1 MRAPHDWNA
10 IAAHALDLL
19 PSPTAV
25 IDGDGLVR
33 GWNAALENLA
43 GRPRR
48 EVIGRSWVE
57 VRGDVDDP
65 RSEPLE
71 QAIAKGRREA
81 TSLLRTADDRRL
93 SLRLAISRLGEG
105 KGQLAIVTIVAHH
118 PADAAA
124 AATGGDLTYEVSA
137 VYADRWMLRGAR
149 GRAVDGKARE
159 GLCYEALQRRS
170 SPCPGCPAI
179 AITPGETRSA
189 VIPSG
194 NGHEPVRLVAARG
207 EDGVVRLHS
216 WDVDD
221 PTLWALVE
229 TKVKLLA
236 ARSDLSA
243 REQDV
248 LLWLLRGRTP
258 QDVATLLGIAPRTVK
273 FHQANVLRKLGA
285 ESRADLLR
293 LIF

>member
-1 MRAPHDWNA
+1 M
-10 IAAHALDLL
+10 
-19 PSPTAV
+19 
-25 IDGDGLVR
+25 
-33 GWNAALENLA
+33 
-43 GRPRR
+43 
-48 EVIGRSWVE
+48 
-57 VRGDVDDP
+57 
-65 RSEPLE
+65 
-71 QAIAKGRREA
+71 
-81 TSLLRTADDRRL
+81 
-93 SLRLAISRLGEG
+93 
-105 KGQLAIVTIVAHH
+105 
-118 PADAAA
+118 
-124 AATGGDLTYEVSA
+124 
-137 VYADRWMLRGAR
+137 
-149 GRAVDGKARE
+149 
-159 GLCYEALQRRS
+159 
-170 SPCPGCPAI
+170 
-179 AITPGETRSA
+179 
-189 VIPSG
+189 
-194 NGHEPVRLVAARG
+194 RLVAARG

-236 ARSDLSA
+236 GRSDLSV